1 MPTRVLDIGDLA
13 TPPRILVTHGRNGE
27 YATLSYCWGKG
38 YQQPITT
45 TYNLEQRRTALYLT
59 TLPPVFQDAITIIRK
74 LGYRYLW
81 IDSLCILQDSVDDW
95 NAESAKMDQYYT
107 GSSLNII
114 AAAAKDPTYGIF
126 DSADLLRDK
135 VRYENSRWGNYI
147 ERQNFVE
154 KRAWTLQEEILP
166 PRSILYT
173 GSAIYWLCNDES
185 CTEICPAQPETR
197 GICLHSMSKTKLLFN
212 LPVRWDKRY
221 QHVLPQE
228 GNEEDKENEQFFYWW
243 YEILNSYLDRELS
256 LDRDR
261 LPGIAGLAKEFAR
274 RTNAQYLCGLWRED
288 FINGLCWIG
297 HGARIKS
304 PECLGPTWSWATLD
318 ALNGHDLLYDRYLG
332 GRLLVNENTAEIVD
346 VQVMNEAQDPYGQ
359 VKEAVVVLE
368 GPSRKLNTLSDPF
381 YIGCPEGFGGYPH
394 QLRCTLDDPSVYSSD
409 SAIFPHPEAIYLQLG
424 RWEDEDGPHEIFA
437 LVLEPT
443 GRKNVHFSEYIEY
456 QRVGIA
462 RYPPN
467 DEFTKGWIKQKVAII

>member
-1 MPTRVLDIGDLA
+1 M
-13 TPPRILVTHGRNGE
+13 
-27 YATLSYCWGKG
+27 
-38 YQQPITT
+38 
-45 TYNLEQRRTALYLT
+45 
-59 TLPPVFQDAITIIRK
+59 
-74 LGYRYLW
+74 
-81 IDSLCILQDSVDDW
+81 
-95 NAESAKMDQYYT
+95 
-107 GSSLNII
+107 
-114 AAAAKDPTYGIF
+114 
-126 DSADLLRDK
+126 
-135 VRYENSRWGNYI
+135 
-147 ERQNFVE
+147 
-154 KRAWTLQEEILP
+154 
-166 PRSILYT
+166 
-173 GSAIYWLCNDES
+173 
-185 CTEICPAQPETR
+185 
-197 GICLHSMSKTKLLFN
+197 
-212 LPVRWDKRY
+212 
-221 QHVLPQE
+221 
-228 GNEEDKENEQFFYWW
+228 
-243 YEILNSYLDRELS
+243 LNSYLDRELS
-256 LDRDR
+256 FDRDR
-261 LPGIAGLAKEFAR
+261 LPGTAGLAKEFAR
-274 RTNAQYLCGLWRED
+274 RTNAQYFCGLWRED

-304 PECLGPTWSWATLD
+304 SEYLGPTWSWATLD

-332 GRLLVNENTAEIVD
+332 RRLLVNENTAEIVD
-346 VQVMNEAQDPYGQ
+346 VQVVNEAQDPYGQ